1 MEFGQGLV
9 NNFVKYSL
17 CPTLPAKFRLG
28 VRREGGVVCSVA
40 LLCHQRKI
48 MTPPPPSSVHTIF
61 RTSDLDIDVRED
73 VNRENNFLFYLGA
86 SPKIMTK

>member
-1 MEFGQGLV
+1 M
-9 NNFVKYSL
+9 
-17 CPTLPAKFRLG
+17 
-28 VRREGGVVCSVA
+28 CSVA
-40 LLCHQRKI
+40 LLCHQREI

>member
-1 MEFGQGLV
+1 M
-9 NNFVKYSL
+9 
-17 CPTLPAKFRLG
+17 
-28 VRREGGVVCSVA
+28 A

-48 MTPPPPSSVHTIF
+48 MTPPPPSSVLTIF

>member
-1 MEFGQGLV
+1 MSEALV
-9 NNFVKYSL
+9 
-17 CPTLPAKFRLG
+17 
-28 VRREGGVVCSVA
+28 
-40 LLCHQRKI
+40 CHQSKI

>member
-1 MEFGQGLV
+1 MEFGRGLV
-9 NNFVKYSL
+9 NNSVKYSL

-28 VRREGGVVCSVA
+28 VSVA